1 MMSALSPPTEKAVS
15 APGTRDVTVTSAT
28 AAIEASASP
37 RKPRD
42 CDRFELLE
50 TGDLAGGVARER
62 QRQFVAG
69 DAAAVV
75 GDGDPADAAAV
86 EPHLD
91 VAGAGIEA
99 VLHQFLHNR
108 SRPLDHLAGGDL
120 ADEDIG
126 QWPDRAAGGGRHG
139 SIIGRA
145 CTAFPASAL
154 AYHPRS
160 FPGFRVVRRVV
171 PRDSH
176 APPSMDGIN
185 WLDLFRAADRFL
197 IAIVEQNVILL
208 YAILFAIF
216 FAETGLVVMAF
227 LPGDSLLFVA
237 GAVSASPVAQSE
249 GLNVHVL
256 VVVITLGAVL
266 GNTLNYYIGRWLGKK
281 VYDGTISW
289 INQDALRK
297 THDFYE
303 RHGGKTV
310 TIARFIPIVRTFA
323 PLVAGSAGMEMHRF
337 QFFNVLGAVIWVT
350 SLVYGGYLFGNLPI
364 VRDNLGLVLF
374 IGIAAAAGPVL
385 LAGGLRLLRMR
396 RA

>member
-1 MMSALSPPTEKAVS
+1 
-15 APGTRDVTVTSAT
+15 
-28 AAIEASASP
+28 
-37 RKPRD
+37 
-42 CDRFELLE
+42 
-50 TGDLAGGVARER
+50 
-62 QRQFVAG
+62 
-69 DAAAVV
+69 
-75 GDGDPADAAAV
+75 
-86 EPHLD
+86 
-91 VAGAGIEA
+91 
-99 VLHQFLHNR
+99 
-108 SRPLDHLAGGDL
+108 
-120 ADEDIG
+120 
-126 QWPDRAAGGGRHG
+126 
-139 SIIGRA
+139 
-145 CTAFPASAL
+145 
-154 AYHPRS
+154 
-160 FPGFRVVRRVV
+160 
-171 PRDSH
+171 
-176 APPSMDGIN
+176 MDGIN

-208 YAILFAIF
+208 YAILFLIF

-237 GAVSASPVAQSE
+237 GAVSASPVAQSK

-289 INQDALRK
+289 INQDALRR

-374 IGIAAAAGPVL
+374 VGLAAAAGPVL
-385 LAGGLRLLRMR
+385 LAGGMRLLRAR
-396 RA
+396 RPSRL